1 MILDRLNEGVVL
13 GDGGALFEL
22 ERRGYLSAGPFTPE
36 VVLDNPEALHQ
47 LQVDFARAGAQVL
60 QALTYYAH
68 EEKLAAVGRRD
79 FLKQVNADAVSIAR
93 KVAAEYGIMVA
104 GNLSNTWVFNP
115 SDSSSFSETRR
126 QFDDQIAYQELVGVD
141 FFIAETM
148 EYLGEAR
155 IALEAI
161 IASGK
166 PAMITLGFKY
176 GDKTLDG
183 FGLEEAF
190 SILENEGAHILGINC
205 FRDPDR
211 MLPLA
216 QRLVKTVSC
225 PVAAQP
231 VAYRCTD
238 EQPYF
243 QARTIEGRP
252 AFPLEMDSFTL
263 SRLEMA
269 RFAEKA
275 KETGIR
281 YIGGCCGTGP
291 HHLRAMAE
299 ALGMTTPNS
308 KYSPRIELHPI
319 IGDDTHVREKDQR
332 ILCEQRYGPNVCH
345 FLGAEKP

>member
-1 MILDRLNEGVVL
+1 MILDRLRGSVVL

-36 VVLDNPEALHQ
+36 VVLDNPEPLRQ

-68 EEKLAAVGRRD
+68 EEKLKTVGRAD
-79 FLKQVNADAVSIAR
+79 FLKRVNADAVAIAR
-93 KVAAEYGIMVA
+93 EVASQYGCMVA
-104 GNLSNTWVFNP
+104 GNLSNTWVFDP
-115 SDSSSFSETRR
+115 SDAATFAETRR
-126 QFDDQIAYQELVGVD
+126 QFDDQIACQDSVGVD
-141 FFIAETM
+141 FFIAETI
-148 EYLGEAR
+148 EYLGEAQ

-161 IASGK
+161 LAAKK

-183 FGLEEAF
+183 VGLEEAF
-190 SILENEGAHILGINC
+190 SRLEDKGAHIVGINC

-216 QRLVKTVSC
+216 RRLVQTVSC

-238 EQPYF
+238 EHPYF
-243 QARTIEGRP
+243 QAQTIHGRP
-252 AFPLEMDSFTL
+252 AFPLEMDSLTL

-269 RFAEKA
+269 RFAVAARDMGVK
-275 KETGIR
+275 

-308 KYSPRIELHPI
+308 KYSPRLDLHPI
-319 IGDDTHVREKDQR
+319 IGDKANIREKDQR